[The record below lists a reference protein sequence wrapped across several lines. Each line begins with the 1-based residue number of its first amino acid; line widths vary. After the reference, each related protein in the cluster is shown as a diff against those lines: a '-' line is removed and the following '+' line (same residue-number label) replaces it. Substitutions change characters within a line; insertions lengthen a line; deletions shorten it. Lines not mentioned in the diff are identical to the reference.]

1 MAGMTS
7 APSARLHGKQQAF
20 RTARAPPCG
29 FFRPRPR
36 PRMTGATSAPR
47 TRTGAC
53 ICTPSHHTWQLRTR
67 RHSAPRGRGA
77 RAARTGISPA
87 LREWGLPARAPSP
100 HYAPAQHRP
109 SSPPP
114 AALHG
119 FIFLRQTA
127 RRHVGDCRPHAPPR
141 VSATRTACA
150 PHSESS
156 NASAPVPATRRQ
168 LTRTRYPPQVTKTE
182 PPVCTDGSFH
192 IRFSLTEQVSD
203 HIEESLEELGYS
215 LEESCDS
222 A

>member
-1 MAGMTS
+1 
-7 APSARLHGKQQAF
+7 
-20 RTARAPPCG
+20 
-29 FFRPRPR
+29 
-36 PRMTGATSAPR
+36 MTGATSAPR

-127 RRHVGDCRPHAPPR
+127 RRHVGDCRPHARPACPLPAPPVR
-141 VSATRTACA
+141 RIVRAVTPLPPCRPRADSSPAPAIPLKSQKQSRPFARTA
-150 PHSESS
+150 
-156 NASAPVPATRRQ
+156 
-168 LTRTRYPPQVTKTE
+168 L
-182 PPVCTDGSFH
+182 F
-192 IRFSLTEQVSD
+192 I
-203 HIEESLEELGYS
+203 LG
-215 LEESCDS
+215 LV
-222 A
+222 